1 MTGRQDDPDLA
12 AAVAAVLCH
21 RLGGA
26 TEVAVRGPRGELR
39 LRVGPDHTL
48 DQVRAQARRL
58 APAAVPA
65 VLPSA
70 AVPAVLP
77 PAAVPD
83 VLPPAAVPDVLL
95 PAVAAD
101 DGVVAT
107 LGALPVRFL
116 RHHGDARWLPERLR
130 TLHAWLT
137 AHPDRPV
144 REATLVGPEERRT
157 LLGFNPAPTP
167 APRTPVHE
175 LICRQAERTPDTV
188 ALRGGGRHLSY
199 REFLDEAAALAGRLR
214 ADGVGP
220 GSVVGLC
227 AERSPELV
235 VAVLGVLLAGAA
247 YLPVDPAHPRPRL
260 DLMLSTAGAA
270 LVLADPAGRAALG
283 AAPAVPVRPLDG
295 GDRAAPPVDW
305 RGYRAPE
312 EVVHG
317 LSYVIFTSGST
328 GAPKGVQM
336 THLSLANR
344 LAWMQDTYR
353 IGPGDVVLQKT
364 PYTFDVSVWELLWPF
379 LAGATLVTAQPQA
392 HRDPQEMVEVIA
404 RESVTTVHFV
414 PSMLALFVEEAGLE
428 RCVDL
433 RRVICSGEALP
444 PKLVNKLTAVLPGA
458 QVHNLYGPTEAA
470 IDVTAWRCRRPE
482 PADTVPIGRPISN
495 VVAYVLDERGELAP
509 LGQVGELVVGGDC
522 LARGYA
528 GRPDLTAE
536 RFVEV
541 TVAGRPQRVYRTGD
555 LVWWSPE
562 GHLNYVGRADT
573 QVKIRGQRVELGEIE
588 ATLNRHPLVANSVVL
603 LRGDPGAAPALV
615 AYLVAERDADPA
627 RLAEPALRAFLAGE
641 LPDHMVPARCVL
653 LPELPAT
660 ANGKVDRR
668 ALPPPPARV
677 RRRSGVR
684 AGRPDPVASPSRA

>member
-1 MTGRQDDPDLA
+1 MTGRQDAPDLA

-48 DQVRAQARRL
+48 DQVRAQARSL

-65 VLPSA
+65 VPPSA
-70 AVPAVLP
+70 AVPAVP
-77 PAAVPD
+77 PSAAVPA
-83 VLPPAAVPDVLL
+83 VPPSAAVPDVLL
-95 PAVAAD
+95 PAAAAD

-260 DLMLSTAGAA
+260 DLMLGTAGAT
-270 LVLADPAGRAALG
+270 LVLTDPAGRAALG

-317 LSYVIFTSGST
+317 LAYVIFTSGST

-603 LRGDPGAAPALV
+603 LREDPGAAPALV

-684 AGRPDPVASPSRA
+684 AGRPDHVALPSGA